1 MNGPK
6 IYFTILLF
14 GGIGITQTTVSS
26 FVVMLLLCIAAVVLG
41 SNLQKRPSRR
51 QVLVEKGVTMLYD
64 MVESTMGKHN
74 SYWTP
79 YIGALF
85 LSSICGSFIGMTG
98 IFRSSTAD
106 LSTTVTWALMTSFI
120 CWGCSIK
127 RNGVGGWLKGFT
139 EPIVVMTPMNL
150 VSEIAQPI
158 SMAFRHFGNIAG
170 GSVPDKPCLLGT
182 GDCFCGGAGSARQE
196 RHCGNSRS
204 DSRRGAVVQRRQDE
218 KAGVQDLRHRFAVTG
233 ALSLLG
239 LTGVPYLEV
248 GVPGILSL
256 YFDIFSG
263 GVQALVFSLL
273 TMVYVGNACPPPE
286 KA

>member
-6 IYFTILLF
+6 IYFTIPLF

-158 SMAFRHFGNIAG
+158 SMAFRHFGNIVSGTVISTLVYAALVVANHALFSIIPG
-170 GSVPDKPCLLGT
+170 VVGQWLGAIP
-182 GDCFCGGAGSARQE
+182 F
-196 RHCGNSRS
+196 
-204 DSRRGAVVQRRQDE
+204 
-218 KAGVQDLRHRFAVTG
+218 
-233 ALSLLG
+233 
-239 LTGVPYLEV
+239 LTV
-248 GVPGILSL
+248 GIPAIISL
-256 YFDIFSG
+256 YFDWFGSFMQAFIFCM
-263 GVQALVFSLL
+263 L
-273 TMVYVGNACPPPE
+273 TMMFISTAAE
-286 KA
+286 